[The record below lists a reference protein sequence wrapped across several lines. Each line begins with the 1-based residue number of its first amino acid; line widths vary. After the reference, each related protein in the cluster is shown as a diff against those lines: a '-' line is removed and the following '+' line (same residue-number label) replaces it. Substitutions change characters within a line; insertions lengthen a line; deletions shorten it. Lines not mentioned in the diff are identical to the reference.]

1 MPLFDPNGGIT
12 VTQKD
17 VYGDAKEAPAPRD
30 RFLIRAKWL
39 VTNIQSHYQH
49 HLLNRERRQQIT
61 EKLSKGDVRKDYEP
75 PRRRNS

>member
-1 MPLFDPNGGIT
+1 VPLFDPNGGIT

-39 VTNIQSHYQH
+39 VANIQSHYQH
-49 HLLNRERRQQIT
+49 HLLNRERRQ
-61 EKLSKGDVRKDYEP
+61 
-75 PRRRNS
+75 